1 MISFAASVPVPRR
14 RRRAPAV
21 AVVLALVL
29 LASGATAGLL
39 WAGQIPGATAIP
51 VFDAPPGADDGILV
65 TSVSILDIDEPAI
78 SRLDPT
84 LRDAVGQA
92 ADAAADDGIVM
103 EITSGWRS
111 ARYQQ
116 LMLDEAI
123 TTYGSAA
130 EASRWVASPETS
142 AHVSG
147 RAVDVGPLDAQFWM
161 MEHGARWG
169 LCQIYANE
177 RWHYELATTP
187 GGMCPDQRMDA
198 AG

>member
-1 MISFAASVPVPRR
+1 MISLAAPVPVPRR
-14 RRRAPAV
+14 RRRAAV
-21 AVVLALVL
+21 AVVLAVVL

-39 WAGQIPGATAIP
+39 WAARSPGAAAVP
-51 VFDAPPGADDGILV
+51 AFDGPPGADDGILV
-65 TSVSILDIDEPAI
+65 SSVSILDTGEPAI
-78 SRLDPT
+78 TRLDPA

-92 ADAAADDGIVM
+92 SDAAAADGIAM

-116 LMLDEAI
+116 LMLDEAV

-130 EASRWVASPETS
+130 EASRWVASPDTS

-147 RAVDVGPLDAQFWM
+147 RAVDVGPIDAQFWM
-161 MEHGARWG
+161 MQHGARWG
-169 LCQIYANE
+169 LCQIFANE

-187 GGMCPDQRMDA
+187 GGTCPPQRMDA